1 MIRKLLNKRVNE
13 LFKGMPNEQ
22 IREFVIYGTQEEVLR
37 EVESFENAGIEY
49 FIVDLDRSREL
60 EQLELFADK
69 IIKNIP

>member
-1 MIRKLLNKRVNE
+1 MR

-22 IREFVIYGTQEEVLR
+22 IREFVIYGTHEEVLR
-37 EVESFENAGIEY
+37 EMESFENAGIEY
-49 FIVDLDRSREL
+49 FIVDLDPSREL